1 MSAGPSDELR
11 LDDRLTGLARV
22 TAELIQATNP
32 EAVTRIVVEHIA
44 EAVGA
49 TIASLS
55 LKVGPDVVRLLGLRG
70 GLEGDAEAYAT
81 YPLSVPSPASDVIR
95 SGRRLMLVG
104 RAAIAEAYPDNP
116 RIDRGDRSLLV
127 LPLGT
132 ATGTL
137 GAISLS
143 FPGRREWQPA
153 ELDFLDILADS
164 CAQALLRIRAED
176 EAAARQAEL
185 SFLAEASAELASSL
199 DYEAT
204 MTRVAELAVP
214 TFADWCAIDL
224 VKDERLRR
232 LAVAHVDPAKVAYAH
247 ELAERYPSDPDA
259 NNGPWQV
266 MRTGASELIPEITD
280 ELLVAAARDEE
291 HLRIAR
297 ELGLYSAITV
307 PLVARGRTLG
317 VITWV
322 RAESKLAYAR
332 GDLEFAEEL
341 ARRAAVSIDNSE
353 LHSETLAVAVRLQH
367 AALPAELPDLACCDV
382 AACYAASGRT
392 EVGGDFYDVIA
403 LSGGRVALFVGDV
416 MGRGVQAA
424 ASMAQMRASVRAY
437 IATDPLPE
445 VVLEKLDHMLAEYG
459 NDQLVTLAYLL
470 VDPARDEILFA
481 NAGHPAPFLLR
492 ADSSVEPLP
501 GADGAPLAVVEG
513 GRRHRHRIPFRPG
526 DTVLLFT
533 DGLIERRTEDID
545 EGRAKLSAALAALE
559 DDDLGRGLRRTVAT
573 MGAEAHEDDVAAVAL
588 RRHAAPPAGGQPSGD
603 QVCSPPASRSTD
615 H

>member
-1 MSAGPSDELR
+1 MAVGSREEPTADDRADAS
-11 LDDRLTGLARV
+11 LDGRLTGLARV
-22 TAELIQATNP
+22 TAELIRASTA

-49 TIASLS
+49 TIASLN
-55 LKVGPDVVRLLGLRG
+55 LLVGPDVVRLLGLRG
-70 GLEGDAEAYAT
+70 GDEGDAEAYAT
-81 YPLSVPSPASDVIR
+81 YPMSMANPATQVIR

-104 RAAIAEAYPDNP
+104 RDAIVDAFPDTP

-132 ATGTL
+132 ATGTI
-137 GAISLS
+137 GAVSLS
-143 FPGRREWQPA
+143 FPGRRDFQPA

-164 CAQALLRIRAED
+164 CAQALLRIRAEAD
-176 EAAARQAEL
+176 AAARQAQL

-204 MTRVAELAVP
+204 LTRVAELAVP

-224 VKDERLRR
+224 VKDDRLRR
-232 LAVAHVDPAKVAYAH
+232 LAVAHVDPAKVEYAH
-247 ELAERYPSDPDA
+247 ELAERYPTDPA
-259 NNGPWQV
+259 ATNGPWQV

-307 PLVARGRTLG
+307 PLVARSRTLG

-322 RAESKLAYAR
+322 RAESKQAYVQD
-332 GDLEFAEEL
+332 DLEFAEEL

-367 AALPAELPDLACCDV
+367 AVLPAGLPVVAGCDV
-382 AACYAASGRT
+382 AACYTASGRT

-437 IATDPLPE
+437 IATDPLPD
-445 VVLEKLDHMLAEYG
+445 VVLAKLDHMLAEYG
-459 NDQLVTLAYLL
+459 NEQLVTLAYVL
-470 VDPARDEILFA
+470 VDPARDELLIA
-481 NAGHPAPFLLR
+481 NAGHPAPILLR
-492 ADSSVEPLP
+492 ADSSVEQLP
-501 GADGAPLAVVEG
+501 SADGPPLAVLEG
-513 GRRHRHRIPFRPG
+513 GRRRHVVRFCSG
-526 DTVLLFT
+526 DTVVLFT

-545 EGRAKLSAALAALE
+545 KGRERLTAALASLTG
-559 DDDLGRGLRRTVAT
+559 DDLGSGLRLAVAT
-573 MGAEAHEDDVAAVAL
+573 MGADAHEDDVAAVAL
-588 RRHAAPPAGGQPSGD
+588 RRHPGRPL
-603 QVCSPPASRSTD
+603 
-615 H
+615 